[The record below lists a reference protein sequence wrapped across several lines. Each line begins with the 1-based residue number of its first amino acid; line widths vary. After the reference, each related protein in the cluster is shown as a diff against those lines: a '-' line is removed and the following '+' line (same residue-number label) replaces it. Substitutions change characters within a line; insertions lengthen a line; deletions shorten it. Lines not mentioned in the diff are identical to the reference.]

1 MHGNPY
7 IKGLICECAWSVV
20 SKRDSYLSKFYWRIK
35 QKRGAKKAVIALSR
49 KILTIAYHILNNG
62 DVFDEKKFELVR
74 QKQEIL
80 RLKKIE
86 SEIKK
91 YGLTLVPMETHLMNR

>member
-20 SKRDSYLSKFYWRIK
+20 SMRNTYLSKFYWRIK

-49 KILTIAYHILNNG
+49 KILTIVYNILKNG
-62 DVFDEKKFELVR
+62 DDYNEEKFEITR
-74 QKQEIL
+74 QKQELL
-80 RLKKIE
+80 RIKKIA
-86 SEIKK
+86 SEVKK
-91 YGLTLVPMETHLMNR
+91 YGLTLVPMEINI